1 MMKTK
6 SNTTVKGSVMALLVA
21 SVLWVLPTPS
31 QAAEVTQLDI
41 TGGSIN
47 LNFGILGSITGNFN
61 ADGQLLMNQ
70 FQPPPNI
77 FDPITISHL
86 TFSIFSSSGGALNLP
101 APTAQTSEGM
111 GTMTANLES
120 LFAGVTSTGWGWV
133 NTNSQM
139 ASLNI
144 GGLASGTF
152 NETTNAFDISWT
164 HAFTGIPFLTSGNF
178 SLQGTAQLAAVPL
191 PAAALLFGSGLLGL
205 AGVIRRKLSLS

>member
-1 MMKTK
+1 MIRTLPDR
-6 SNTTVKGSVMALLVA
+6 TIKGSVMALMVA
-21 SVLWVLPTPS
+21 SVLCVLPTPS

-101 APTAQTSEGM
+101 APTGQTSGA
-111 GTMTANLES
+111 TMTADLQS
-120 LFAGVTSTGWGWV
+120 LFAGVTSTGWSWV

-152 NETTNAFDISWT
+152 NETSNAFDISWT
-164 HAFTGIPFLTSGNF
+164 RAFTGVPFLTSGTF
-178 SLQGTAQLAAVPL
+178 SLQGAAQVAAVPL
-191 PAAALLFGSGLLGL
+191 PAAALLFGSGLIGL
-205 AGVIRRKLSLS
+205 AGVLRKKFASA